1 MQTNRCEGVGGI
13 RADEFEALVLS
24 QMIEH
29 LKMFETLEKHTKQQ
43 ENPKIQELNVKLE
56 AIKLEIEKL
65 LDKVSKADDILME
78 YINKRVSELDAQAN
92 VYRQQLAELSPLEN
106 ESKYNFEK
114 LRDYMQHWEDLSFDD
129 KRAIVDQLIVKIRA
143 TEDTCEIIWKI

>member
-65 LDKVSKADDILME
+65 LDKISKADDILME

-114 LRDYMQHWEDLSFDD
+114 LRDYMQHWENLSFDD

>member
-1 MQTNRCEGVGGI
+1 
-13 RADEFEALVLS
+13 
-24 QMIEH
+24 MIEH